1 MKNKIVN
8 VILSGGSGTRLWPL
22 SRKSNPKQFLQIF
35 DQKSLFQHTVLRNQ
49 EVSDEYMLITNEAQ
63 FSEAEKQGSQI
74 GASIAHKIIEPI
86 GRNTAP
92 AIALAALSVSE
103 ETILFVTPSDHMIEN
118 GECYKSTISR
128 AIALAN
134 QNFIV
139 TFGIKPTSPHTGF
152 GYIEFD
158 QEEVVKF
165 REKPSAK
172 EAELFLEKGNF
183 YWNSGMFCF
192 KAGVFLDELKK
203 SAPEMLTACEKA
215 VASMKNGKVSLDTM
229 QKIPANSVDYA
240 VLEHSKILKTIA
252 SRFCWT
258 DLGSFDAIIDY
269 YQDGNQVDNLQE
281 IKHKEGNSYVFSA
294 KKVVGAEVS
303 NLVVVDTEDA
313 ILVLPKNKSSVVKDI
328 YDKIQNGNTE
338 LT

>member
-1 MKNKIVN
+1 MKNKVVN

-22 SRKSNPKQFLQIF
+22 SRKNNPKQFLQIF
-35 DQKSLFQHTVLRNQ
+35 DQKSLFQHTVLRNHQ
-49 EVSDEYMLITNEAQ
+49 VCDAYMLITNESQ

-92 AIALAALSVSE
+92 AIALAALSVPE

-118 GECYKSTISR
+118 GASYNAAVAR
-128 AIALAN
+128 AIELAEE
-134 QNFIV
+134 NFIV

-158 QEEVVKF
+158 KEEVLNF

-172 EAELFLEKGNF
+172 EAQLFLEKGNF

-192 KAGVFLDELKK
+192 KAGVFLEELKQY
-203 SAPEMLTACEKA
+203 APDMLVACEKA
-215 VASMKNGKVSLDTM
+215 HRSKKNGKIGLDAM
-229 QKIPANSVDYA
+229 QNIPADSVDYA
-240 VLEHSKILKTIA
+240 VLEHSNRIKTVA
-252 SRFCWT
+252 SGFYWT
-258 DLGSFDAIIDY
+258 DLGSFDAIINY
-269 YQDGNQVDNLQE
+269 FKEGNQVDNLQE
-281 IKHKEGNSYVFSA
+281 ISNEKGNSYIFSN
-294 KKVVGAEVS
+294 KKVVGTEVA
-303 NLVVVDTEDA
+303 NVIVVDTEDSLL
-313 ILVLPKNKSSVVKDI
+313 ILPKSQSDLVKGI
-328 YDKIQNGNTE
+328 YTKIKETDTN

>member
-1 MKNKIVN
+1 MKNKVVN

-22 SRKSNPKQFLQIF
+22 SRQNNPKQFLQIF
-35 DQKSLFQHTVLRNQ
+35 DQKSLFQHAVLRNQ
-49 EVSDEYMLITNEAQ
+49 EVSDEYMLITNEVQ
-63 FSEAEKQGSQI
+63 FSEAEKQGSEI

-92 AIALAALSVSE
+92 AIALAALSVPK

-118 GECYKSTISR
+118 GTSYNTAVSR
-128 AIALAN
+128 AIELAN
-134 QNFIV
+134 ENFIV

-158 QEEVVKF
+158 KEEVLNF

-172 EAELFLEKGNF
+172 DAQLFLEKGNF

-203 SAPEMLTACEKA
+203 YAPDMLVACEKA
-215 VASMKNGKVSLDTM
+215 HQSKKNGKIDLDAM
-229 QKIPANSVDYA
+229 QNIPADSVDYA
-240 VLEHSKILKTIA
+240 VLEHSNRIKTVA
-252 SRFCWT
+252 SGFYWT
-258 DLGSFDAIIDY
+258 DLGSFDAIINY
-269 YQDGNQVDNLQE
+269 FKEGNTVDNLQE
-281 IKHKEGNSYVFSA
+281 ISNEKGNSYVFSD
-294 KKVVGAEVS
+294 KKVVGAEVA
-303 NLVVVDTEDA
+303 NVIVVDTEDSLL
-313 ILVLPKNKSSVVKDI
+313 ILPKSQSDLVKGI
-328 YDKIQNGNTE
+328 YTKIKETDTN

>member
-1 MKNKIVN
+1 MKNKVVN

-22 SRKSNPKQFLQIF
+22 SRKNNPKQFLQIF

-118 GECYKSTISR
+118 GGCYKSTISR

-294 KKVVGAEVS
+294 KKVMGAEVS

>member
-1 MKNKIVN
+1 
-8 VILSGGSGTRLWPL
+8 
-22 SRKSNPKQFLQIF
+22 
-35 DQKSLFQHTVLRNQ
+35 
-49 EVSDEYMLITNEAQ
+49 
-63 FSEAEKQGSQI
+63 
-74 GASIAHKIIEPI
+74 
-86 GRNTAP
+86 
-92 AIALAALSVSE
+92 
-103 ETILFVTPSDHMIEN
+103 
-118 GECYKSTISR
+118 
-128 AIALAN
+128 
-134 QNFIV
+134 
-139 TFGIKPTSPHTGF
+139 
-152 GYIEFD
+152 
-158 QEEVVKF
+158 
-165 REKPSAK
+165 
-172 EAELFLEKGNF
+172 
-183 YWNSGMFCF
+183 
-192 KAGVFLDELKK
+192 
-203 SAPEMLTACEKA
+203 
-215 VASMKNGKVSLDTM
+215 
-229 QKIPANSVDYA
+229 